1 MPEFPLTAFDLAAL
15 AVIGLSVLV
24 GFLRGLIRETLTI
37 VTWLGA
43 AVVAFYAFPY
53 AREVARR
60 TIETEWMADAA
71 ALCVVFLVPLIVI
84 KVATAAA
91 VGHIPDGALGAIDR
105 FAGAAFGAARGAVL
119 VSAAYLG
126 LTILVAPE
134 DHPEAVKHALILPY
148 VRDGAV
154 LLSRLMPEDFAVRG
168 LAVQLP
174 MPGAGVPALARAA
187 GMAGHEQA

>member
-1 MPEFPLTAFDLAAL
+1 MPEFPLTVFDLGAL

-71 ALCVVFLVPLIVI
+71 ALCVVFLAPLIVI
-84 KVATAAA
+84 KVAAAAA
-91 VGHIPDGALGAIDR
+91 VDHIPEGALGTIDR
-105 FAGAAFGAARGAVL
+105 FAGAVFGAARGAVL

-126 LTILVAPE
+126 LTILIAPE
-134 DHPEAVKHALILPY
+134 DHPKGVKHALLLPY
-148 VRDGAV
+148 VKDGAV
-154 LLSRLMPEDFAVRG
+154 LLSRLMPEGFAVRG
-168 LAVQLP
+168 LAVQLEL
-174 MPGAGVPALARAA
+174 PGDEQRAPLGAA
-187 GMAGHEQA
+187 GATTA

>member
-1 MPEFPLTAFDLAAL
+1 MAEFPLTTFDLAAL

-24 GFLRGLIRETLTI
+24 GFLRGVMREALTI

-53 AREVARR
+53 ARELARR

-71 ALCVVFLVPLIVI
+71 ALAVVFLVPLIVI
-84 KVATAAA
+84 KVAAAAA
-91 VGHIPDGALGAIDR
+91 VDHIPDGALGTIDR

-134 DHPEAVKHALILPY
+134 DHPEGVKHALLLPY
-148 VRDGAV
+148 VKDGAV
-154 LLSRLMPEDFAVRG
+154 LLSGLMPDGFAVRG
-168 LAVQLP
+168 LTASIRA
-174 MPGAGVPALARAA
+174 PGHAERVLARPARA
-187 GMAGHEQA
+187 TEK

>member
-1 MPEFPLTAFDLAAL
+1 MPEFPLSVFDLGAL

-24 GFLRGLIRETLTI
+24 GFLRGLIREALTI

-43 AVVAFYAFPY
+43 ALVAFYAFPY

-71 ALCVVFLVPLIVI
+71 ALCVVFLAPLIVI
-84 KVATAAA
+84 KVAAAAA
-91 VGHIPDGALGAIDR
+91 VDHIPDGALGTIDR
-105 FAGAAFGAARGAVL
+105 FAGAVFGAARGAVL

-134 DHPEAVKHALILPY
+134 DQPEGVKHALLLPY
-148 VRDGAV
+148 VKDGAV
-154 LLSRLMPEDFAVRG
+154 LLSRLMPQGFAVRG
-168 LAVQLP
+168 LAVQLGL
-174 MPGAGVPALARAA
+174 PGDKQRPLARAA
-187 GMAGHEQA
+187 GTTRA

>member
-1 MPEFPLTAFDLAAL
+1 MAEFPLTTFDLAAL

-24 GFLRGLIRETLTI
+24 GFLRGVMREALTI
-37 VTWLGA
+37 LTWLGA
-43 AVVAFYAFPY
+43 AAVAFYAFPY
-53 AREVARR
+53 ARELARR

-84 KVATAAA
+84 KVAAASA
-91 VGHIPDGALGAIDR
+91 VGHIPDGALGTIDR

-134 DHPEAVKHALILPY
+134 DHPEGVKHALLLPY
-148 VRDGAV
+148 VKDGAV
-154 LLSRLMPEDFAVRG
+154 LLSSLMPDGFAVRG
-168 LAVQLP
+168 LTASMRP
-174 MPGAGVPALARAA
+174 PSHAERALARPARA
-187 GMAGHEQA
+187 TEK